1 MAHRITGTRFFPNP
15 ESNTIDFHT
24 ATLAQR
30 IARALG
36 ANHRLQATSGAVRG
50 RMMATGY
57 SPPISYDPE
66 INLLFSGQMQPVDRT
81 LSVLD
86 FRGGDEATILDDAR
100 RIYRS
105 R

>member
-1 MAHRITGTRFFPNP
+1 MAHRIAGTRFFPNP
-15 ESNTIDFHT
+15 DSNTIDFHA

-57 SPPISYDPE
+57 TGPIYDPE
-66 INLLFSGQMQPVDRT
+66 IDLLFSRQMQPADRM

-86 FRGGDEATILDDAR
+86 FRGADEATILDDAR